1 MAQLISIHE
10 EAVSI
15 VKKYEWALKEN
26 NVEAILLELSK
37 KIVPIREEVFNIFA
51 RSDVDILKYTTSIPS
66 SLFANLDL
74 SYCFSLYSKLPL
86 YRSVLVIPDNITSIY
101 RNAFHGNEMYSAI
114 VVGKNVT
121 YIGTGVFCDSRI
133 QILKVLNPFV
143 DFELSNM
150 HSLTKLEAKPHQVYI
165 LDQLKKLKCWRIPNN
180 YNEYDWNNVIGRVNR
195 GELPILE
202 RIEWDDKVKIL
213 TSTF

>member
-1 MAQLISIHE
+1 MAHLITFRE

-26 NVEAILLELSK
+26 NVEAILLELTK
-37 KIVPIREEVFNIFA
+37 KIVPLREEVFNIFA
-51 RSDVDILKYTTSIPS
+51 RSNIDILKYTTSIPS
-66 SLFANLDL
+66 GLFANVDL
-74 SYCFSLYSKLPL
+74 SYCFSLYSKLPM

-101 RNAFHGNEMYSAI
+101 RNAFYENEMYSAI

-121 YIGTGVFCDSRI
+121 YIGTGAFCGSRI

-143 DFELSNM
+143 EFELSDM
-150 HSLTKLEAKPHQVYI
+150 YSLTKLEAKPHQVYI
-165 LDQLKKLKCWRIPNN
+165 LDSLKKLRCWKIPNN

-195 GELPILE
+195 GELPSLE
-202 RIEWDDKVKIL
+202 CIEWDDKVKML
-213 TSTF
+213 TRTF